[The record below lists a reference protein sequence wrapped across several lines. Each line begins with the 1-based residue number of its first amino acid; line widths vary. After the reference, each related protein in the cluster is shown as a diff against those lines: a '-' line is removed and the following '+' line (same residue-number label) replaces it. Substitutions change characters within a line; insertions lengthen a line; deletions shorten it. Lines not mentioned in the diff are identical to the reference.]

1 MIVREAGAGDVD
13 DIEAV
18 ARASWE
24 TDYPAILSRETA
36 REGVEEWY
44 GADRLAAEIE
54 SDDALVPVADGEA
67 GVVGFAHAVAE
78 ESDGTILRLYV
89 APDHRRE
96 GVGGDLLDHT
106 REALIERGVERV
118 RAMVLA
124 ANDPGNEFYRRHGFK
139 LAAESGTVIA
149 GTSYEE
155 NVYVAER

>member
-1 MIVREAGAGDVD
+1 MIVRETESADVD
-13 DIEAV
+13 AIEAV

-44 GADRLAAEIE
+44 AADRLAAEIE
-54 SDDALVPVADGEA
+54 SDDALVPVADGED

-78 ESDGTILRLYV
+78 EASGTILRLYV
-89 APDHRRE
+89 APEHRRE

-106 REALIERGVERV
+106 REALGERGAERV

-124 ANDPGNEFYRRHGFK
+124 ENEPGNEFYRRHGFE
-139 LAAESGTVIA
+139 LAEESETVIA
-149 GTSYEE
+149 DTPYRE
-155 NVYVAER
+155 NVYVSER